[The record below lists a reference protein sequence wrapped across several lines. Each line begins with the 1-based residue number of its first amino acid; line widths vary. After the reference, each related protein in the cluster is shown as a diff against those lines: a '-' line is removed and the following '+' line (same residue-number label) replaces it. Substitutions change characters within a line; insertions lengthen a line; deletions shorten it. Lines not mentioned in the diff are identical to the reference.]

1 MNYIK
6 FFGFT
11 GIPFHK
17 SNTNIWVNR
26 QVTELEDK
34 FRRMIEVPGVALLVG
49 DPGNGKTM
57 LMKHVMAKVKNPRLR
72 YFYIC
77 ETDFTRN
84 EFYLILADKLGV
96 DTASKRSVVWKNLK
110 KHILY
115 MSETQSITPIIIVD
129 EAHNL
134 PDNVFRDL
142 PSFLNFNIDSK
153 DPMVLWLLGTPQL
166 SRKLHTPSQLP
177 LNSRIRLWQTI
188 SGIGNLDD
196 FKAFIEDG
204 FAQVGCSGKIITDSG
219 ISLLFE
225 ITKGNPRL
233 VSNAIIN
240 ALQKSAQKE
249 YKHLPDEIIEAAIH
263 ECS

>member
-11 GIPFHK
+11 GTPFHK
-17 SNTNIWVNR
+17 SNTNIWINR
-26 QVTELEDK
+26 QAEELEDK

-49 DPGNGKTM
+49 EPGNGKTM
-57 LMKHVMAKVKNPRLR
+57 LIRHVMAKVKSPRLR

-96 DTASKRSVVWKNLK
+96 DTANKRSIVWRNIK
-110 KHILY
+110 KHIIY
-115 MSETQSITPIIIVD
+115 MSETQAITPVIIVD

-134 PDNVFRDL
+134 PDHVFRDL

-153 DPMVLWLLGTPQL
+153 DPMVLWLLGTTQL
-166 SRKLHTPSQLP
+166 SRKLQSPIQRP

-188 SGIGNLDD
+188 SAIGNLED
-196 FKAFIEDG
+196 FQEFITDG
-204 FAQVGCSGKIITDSG
+204 FKQVGASGKIITDSG
-219 ISLLFE
+219 LSLLFD

-233 VSNAIIN
+233 LSNIIIN
-240 ALQKSAQKE
+240 GLQKAAQKE
-249 YKHLPDEIIEAAIH
+249 YKHLPDEIIEEAIH
-263 ECS
+263 ECT